1 MRFDD
6 LWAFDIHSAAWT
18 LLEPDGARPPP
29 RAHHTATF
37 IESTSTHPARLLIFG
52 GYGGYR
58 GARTFFS
65 DLFCL
70 DLESMVWT
78 PIQALGDAPPPRA
91 DHAACLIDGK
101 FLAIF
106 GGRSTSEYFN
116 DIHILQVDTMQW
128 TTHKKMGNPHHW
140 LALCSHCVEVRPIK
154 PATYNTQQPAYNV
167 QQTTRNMCRESL
179 EPQPLACIPHSLR
192 RGSPLVVW
200 PTAPL
205 IQAPSGSTAG
215 HTVSA
220 EHEGLCLRR
229 ANDRKVRPIVV
240 ELHQRD
246 LDVGHW

>member
-1 MRFDD
+1 MALSSNLRLLGGRQCVVCLRATLSRCAFCTNDPEYVLACQVRFDD

-140 LALCSHCVEVRPIK
+140 LALCSHCVEVRP
-154 PATYNTQQPAYNV
+154 
-167 QQTTRNMCRESL
+167 
-179 EPQPLACIPHSLR
+179 
-192 RGSPLVVW
+192 
-200 PTAPL
+200 
-205 IQAPSGSTAG
+205 
-215 HTVSA
+215 
-220 EHEGLCLRR
+220 
-229 ANDRKVRPIVV
+229 
-240 ELHQRD
+240 
-246 LDVGHW
+246 